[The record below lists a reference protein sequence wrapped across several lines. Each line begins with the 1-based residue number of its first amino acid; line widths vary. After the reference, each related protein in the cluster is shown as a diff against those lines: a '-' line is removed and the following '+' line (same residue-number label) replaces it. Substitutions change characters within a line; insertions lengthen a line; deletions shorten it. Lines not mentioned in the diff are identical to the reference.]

1 MAFRQVFKNPKFFQ
15 VWRGARRNVSVR
27 VAPNVYNAYI
37 YFIKRTFAIELCYL
51 EVLKVKTDGWAT

>member
-1 MAFRQVFKNPKFFQ
+1 MEHPGCY
-15 VWRGARRNVSVR
+15 WRGARRNVSVR